1 MPIDGVKLDKSF
13 AMARP
18 GTVLALLMGSVLRL
32 IREANR
38 EIVVEGVES
47 EERLEEVR
55 GMGAAGVQ
63 GYVFG
68 TPVEIAELA
77 ARLKRPLSPRIT
89 RFRAARTA

>member
-1 MPIDGVKLDKSF
+1 
-13 AMARP
+13 MARP

-32 IREANR
+32 IREADR
-38 EIVVEGVES
+38 QIIVEGVES

-68 TPVEIAELA
+68 PPVQIADLA
-77 ARLKRPLSPRIT
+77 ARLKRPISPRIS
-89 RFRAARTA
+89 RFRSARTA